1 MTPEIWKQRFEDINC
16 FEHYLSRN
24 GILVRKFF
32 LNLSKGEQKKRFL
45 ARLDHP
51 EKNWG
56 NSPPATSTSVS
67 TGTTTWKPTKT

>member
-1 MTPEIWKQRFEDINC
+1 MKIPPSLITPDIWKNRFEDINS
-16 FEHYLSRN
+16 FERYLSRN

-51 EKNWG
+51 KRTG
-56 NSPPATSTSVS
+56 NSPPPTSTSAN
-67 TGTTTWKPTKT
+67 TGTTT